1 MKKKKVLKV
10 RRVHKSIA
18 KKQKRVTIKH
28 KKTVVRKQ
36 YKKRIK
42 KTPVIVPTV
51 EPVNTP
57 VTLSITPSVAIN
69 TEPIVVIPKK
79 RGRKSKNGATSDK
92 MYFTQD
98 TEDFII
104 KYNATDNLMERE
116 DLYNNKIKYPF
127 EKLVENI
134 FNTFK
139 FSYFETGPLDVQ
151 KETVS
156 HLVSNIHK
164 FEAGKGKAFSY
175 FSIIAKHYLIALN
188 NSTYKRRNQHVEI
201 GEEHDE
207 HTVQLQ
213 TEDTHHKNAEMR
225 EFINLMIR
233 FWENNVG
240 KIFTKQR
247 DLDIA
252 NAVIELFRS
261 SERIDAFNKKALY
274 LYIREISS
282 CKTQQITKVINKMKQ
297 YQSNIS
303 RSYTNKGVIN
313 TENYIKV

>member
-1 MKKKKVLKV
+1 MKKKKVLKS
-10 RRVHKSIA
+10 RRVHKP
-18 KKQKRVTIKH
+18 VTTATKKH
-28 KKTVVRKQ
+28 KKKVVARKKQ
-36 YKKRIK
+36 VRRVKKVK
-42 KTPVIVPTV
+42 AVIA
-51 EPVNTP
+51 
-57 VTLSITPSVAIN
+57 PS
-69 TEPIVVIPKK
+69 EPIVVTPPPAPVVADAPKK
-79 RGRKSKNGATSDK
+79 RGRKSKGNGTDK

-98 TEDFII
+98 TENAII
-104 KYNATDNLMERE
+104 EYNTTEDVRKRE
-116 DLYNNKIKYPF
+116 DIYNTKIKYPF

-207 HTVQLQ
+207 NTIQLQ
-213 TEDTHHKNAEMR
+213 TEDEHYKNTEMR

-261 SERIDAFNKKALY
+261 SDRIDAFNKKALY

-297 YQSNIS
+297 YQNNIAK
-303 RSYTNKGVIN
+303 SYTNQGSIN

>member
-1 MKKKKVLKV
+1 MKKRKTLKARHVRNSKKKLIRKKVKVAVVKKSKKTLK
-10 RRVHKSIA
+10 RVKKPVVIASVPVIA
-18 KKQKRVTIKH
+18 KKT
-28 KKTVVRKQ
+28 RKP
-36 YKKRIK
+36 RRA
-42 KTPVIVPTV
+42 KTP
-51 EPVNTP
+51 
-57 VTLSITPSVAIN
+57 
-69 TEPIVVIPKK
+69 
-79 RGRKSKNGATSDK
+79 SDK
-92 MYFTQD
+92 MYFTQA
-98 TEDFII
+98 TEDYII
-104 KYNATDNLMERE
+104 AYNAETDLTKRN
-116 DLYNNKIKYPF
+116 DIYNTHIAYAFN
-127 EKLVENI
+127 KLVENI

-139 FSYFETGPLDVQ
+139 FSYFETSPLDVQ
-151 KETVS
+151 KECVS
-156 HLVSNIHK
+156 HLVANIHK

-188 NSTYKRRNQHVEI
+188 NSTYKRFNQHVDI

-213 TEDTHHKNAEMR
+213 SEDTHYKKAEMQ
-225 EFINLMIR
+225 EFMRLMIL

-261 SERIDAFNKKALY
+261 SDRIDAFNKKALY

-303 RSYTNKGVIN
+303 KSYISHGSIN
-313 TENYIKV
+313 TGTYIKV

>member
-1 MKKKKVLKV
+1 MKKKKALKAH
-10 RRVHKSIA
+10 RVHKSIA
-18 KKQKRVTIKH
+18 KKQKKVTINH
-28 KKTVVRKQ
+28 KKKIVKKQ
-36 YKKRIK
+36 YKKRVK
-42 KTPVIVPTV
+42 KTPVVSPPTPTAV
-51 EPVNTP
+51 G
-57 VTLSITPSVAIN
+57 LSITTPTAVES
-69 TEPIVVIPKK
+69 TIVVPKK
-79 RGRKSKNGATSDK
+79 RGRKSKNGAISDK
-92 MYFTQD
+92 MYFTQE

-104 KYNATDNLMERE
+104 KYNATENLQERE
-116 DLYNNKIKYPF
+116 VIYNTKIKYPF

-207 HTVQLQ
+207 HTIQLQ
-213 TEDTHHKNAEMR
+213 TEDTHHKDEEMR
-225 EFINLMIR
+225 EFIKLMIR
-233 FWENNVG
+233 FWENNIG

-261 SERIDAFNKKALY
+261 SDRIDAFNKKALY
-274 LYIREISS
+274 LYIREISA

-297 YQSNIS
+297 YQNNIS
-303 RSYTNKGVIN
+303 RSYTNQGSIN

>member
-1 MKKKKVLKV
+1 MKKKKALKAH
-10 RRVHKSIA
+10 RVHKSIA
-18 KKQKRVTIKH
+18 KKQKKVTIKH
-28 KKTVVRKQ
+28 KKKIVKKQ
-36 YKKRIK
+36 YKKRVK
-42 KTPVIVPTV
+42 KAPVVSPPTPIAVG
-51 EPVNTP
+51 
-57 VTLSITPSVAIN
+57 LSITTPTAVES
-69 TEPIVVIPKK
+69 TIVVPKK

-92 MYFTQD
+92 MYFTQE

-104 KYNATDNLMERE
+104 KYNATENLQERE
-116 DLYNNKIKYPF
+116 VIYNTKIKYPF

-156 HLVSNIHK
+156 HLVSNMHK

-213 TEDTHHKNAEMR
+213 TEDTHHKDEEMR
-225 EFINLMIR
+225 EFIKLMIR

-261 SERIDAFNKKALY
+261 SDRIDAFNKKALY
-274 LYIREISS
+274 LYIREISA

-297 YQSNIS
+297 YQNNIS
-303 RSYTNKGVIN
+303 RSYTNQGSIN

>member
-1 MKKKKVLKV
+1 MKKRKLLKKRHV
-10 RRVHKSIA
+10 RKYKHSKAYIEKHKRHYKHS
-18 KKQKRVTIKH
+18 KEYLEKH
-28 KKTVVRKQ
+28 KKKHQKRH
-36 YKKRIK
+36 YKKRVK
-42 KTPVIVPTV
+42 KVEEVAAVVVAPVI
-51 EPVNTP
+51 PV
-57 VTLSITPSVAIN
+57 IK
-69 TEPIVVIPKK
+69 EK
-79 RGRKSKNGATSDK
+79 RGRKSRGTSVDR
-92 MYFTQD
+92 MYFTQE
-98 TEDFII
+98 TEDAIVE
-104 KYNATDNLMERE
+104 YNASADVQIRE
-116 DLYNNKIKYPF
+116 DIYNDRIKRPF

-156 HLVSNIHK
+156 HLVSNMHK
-164 FEAGKGKAFSY
+164 YEPSKGKAFAY
-175 FSIIAKHYLIALN
+175 FSIVAKHYLIALN

-213 TEDTHHKNAEMR
+213 TEDKHHKDAEMK
-225 EFINLMIR
+225 EFMNLMIM

-252 NAVIELFRS
+252 NAVIELFRNS
-261 SERIDAFNKKALY
+261 DRIDAFNKKALY

-303 RSYTNKGVIN
+303 RSYMNMGSIN

>member
-1 MKKKKVLKV
+1 MKKKKFLKKRHVHKASKKHRKIRQKHV
-10 RRVHKSIA
+10 RRHV
-18 KKQKRVTIKH
+18 KRH
-28 KKTVVRKQ
+28 
-36 YKKRIK
+36 YKKRAPK
-42 KTPVIVPTV
+42 KVEIPTV
-51 EPVNTP
+51 TVAVINP
-57 VTLSITPSVAIN
+57 PSHVHPPA
-69 TEPIVVIPKK
+69 EAVLVK
-79 RGRKSKNGATSDK
+79 RGRKPRGASPDK

-98 TEDFII
+98 TEDSII
-104 KYNATDNLMERE
+104 LYNATEDTQKRE
-116 DLYNNKIKYPF
+116 DLYNTKIKHPF

-151 KETVS
+151 KETVA
-156 HLVSNIHK
+156 HLVSNMHK
-164 FEAGKGKAFSY
+164 YDPSKGKAFAY
-175 FSIIAKHYLIALN
+175 FSIVAKHYLIALN
-188 NSTYKRRNQHVEI
+188 NSVYKRRNQHVEI

-207 HTVQLQ
+207 NTVQLQ
-213 TEDTHHKNAEMR
+213 TEDQHYKQAEMK
-225 EFINLMIR
+225 EFMNLMIQ

-303 RSYTNKGVIN
+303 RSYMNRGSIN